1 MYSSNHSIRKLTL
14 VIRRLISSKLLVE
27 DVKTQG
33 QAFYK
38 SLKLYSKQISLKKSF
53 FSLFPSSLFFSFPLQ
68 LFINVKNVIRVNSDI
83 AYGSLD
89 STGFKIMFSGNPLL
103 QAKRL
108 TQTLVMTN
116 LYKSYIIIQNDLR
129 VFIGTDIQ

>member
-14 VIRRLISSKLLVE
+14 VIRRLISSKLLFS
-27 DVKTQG
+27 DSKTPDQVLCKYAKRSSE
-33 QAFYK
+33 QV
-38 SLKLYSKQISLKKSF
+38 SLNTSF